1 MGKLNMLAITLN
13 SPTAVYYAGQNVEG
27 FVTVDLNDS
36 MKMRGV
42 KLEFTGSARV
52 HWTEQHSTG
61 SGKTRRTETRHYSA
75 TERYFNFEF
84 LLFGPGTGSTLLQ
97 PGHHTFPFTYTL
109 PLNLPSSYESGI
121 GNVRYQ
127 LKAKIDKPWK
137 FDHKTKRMFTVISM
151 LDLNQQP
158 SAAAAV
164 QGQNSK
170 NLCCLC
176 CKSGPISAVFHI
188 DRAGYVPGDTIYLN
202 AEISNNSS
210 RRMCASRVKLI
221 MVTSY
226 HATTKSRTVFNCVA
240 SLSRGE
246 IPPHGSDV
254 WSGDPMTVPAIP
266 PSYLVGCS
274 IIDIRYILQLEV
286 DPSGPAFDL
295 EVPLEV
301 IIGTI
306 PLRQVV
312 QRYYPQWQPSTQP
325 LQPSAPGMPSPAGV
339 IPPDMP
345 PPSYAECVFGKVAVG
360 DDEDDNEHMGGDK
373 DFAPSYAYYDWSKS
387 AFK

>member
-1 MGKLNMLAITLN
+1 MGKLKTFAITLH
-13 SPTAVYYAGQNVEG
+13 SPTPVYYAGQTIDGV
-27 FVTVDLNDS
+27 VTVELNDS

-42 KLEFTGSARV
+42 KLEFTGRAYV

-75 TERYFNFEF
+75 TEIYFNFEF

-97 PGHHTFPFTYTL
+97 AGHHTFPFTYTL
-109 PLNLPSSYESGI
+109 PQNLPSSYESSI

-137 FDHKTKRMFTVISM
+137 FDHKTKRMITVISM

-158 SAAAAV
+158 AAAAAV

-176 CKSGPISAVFHI
+176 CKSGPISAVFHV
-188 DRAGYVPGDTIYLN
+188 DRAGYVPGDTVFLN

-221 MVTSY
+221 MITSY
-226 HATTKSRTVFNCVA
+226 HATTKTRTDFKCVA

-246 IPPHGSDV
+246 IPPHGDDV
-254 WSGDPMTVPAIP
+254 WSGDQMIIPAIP

-295 EVPLEV
+295 EVPLEI

-312 QRYYPQWQPSTQP
+312 QRYYPQWQPPPAQP
-325 LQPSAPGMPSPAGV
+325 ARAEPSAPPAV
-339 IPPDMP
+339 TPPDLP
-345 PPSYAECVFGKVAVG
+345 PPSYAECVFGKVTIG
-360 DDEDDNEHMGGDK
+360 EDDDDNEHMGGDK
-373 DFAPSYAYYDWSKS
+373 IFAPSYTYYDWSKS
-387 AFK
+387 SFK

>member
-1 MGKLNMLAITLN
+1 MFAVTLN
-13 SPTAVYYAGQNVEG
+13 NPTSVYSAGQNVDG
-27 FVTVDLNDS
+27 YVTVDLNDS
-36 MKMRGV
+36 MKMRGI
-42 KLEFTGSARV
+42 KLQFLGSARV
-52 HWTEQHSTG
+52 HWTETHSTG

-75 TERYFNFEF
+75 TETYFNFEI
-84 LLFGPGTGSTLLQ
+84 LLFGPGTGSTILQ
-97 PGHHTFPFTYTL
+97 AGHYTFPFTHTL
-109 PLNLPSSYESGI
+109 PQNLPSSFESGI
-121 GNVRYQ
+121 GYVRYQ

-137 FDHKTKRMFTVISM
+137 FDHKTKRMITVISI

-158 SAAAAV
+158 AAAAAI

-176 CKSGPISAVFHI
+176 CKSGPISAVFRV

-221 MVTSY
+221 MFTAY
-226 HATTKSRTVFNCVA
+226 HATTKTKTVSNCVA
-240 SLSRGE
+240 SISRGE
-246 IPPHGSDV
+246 IEPHGSDM
-254 WSGDPMTVPAIP
+254 WSGVPMTVPPIP

-286 DPSGPAFDL
+286 DPSGPGFDL
-295 EVPLEV
+295 EVPLE
-301 IIGTI
+301 IIVGTI

-312 QRYYPQWQPSTQP
+312 QRLYPQWQPQ
-325 LQPSAPGMPSPAGV
+325 QPSAPSSSALAGSIPS
-339 IPPDMP
+339 DLP
-345 PPSYAECVFGKVAVG
+345 PPSYAECVFGKVSVG

-373 DFAPSYAYYDWSKS
+373 NFAPSYTYYDWSKS